1 MQVMQAMQA
10 MQAMQV
16 IQAMQAKKG
25 MTSFSRANRGV
36 ASAGAYRVRRRATV
50 LGAMMLATA
59 VLGGCCEDGKR
70 EMDALADKYNDQ
82 AFACCKAIAEVDPPG
97 AVECF
102 NSVKEWRLQTGQ
114 LIITWYQACL
124 AGNRDLAA
132 QVLATLRQLV
142 NAEASDACGGTFDLP
157 DGRHVTTGIPFA
169 ATDTIALNGAFT
181 APFGV
186 LWPPETSPGGG
197 AADRAI
203 ELHLDGGSVTLHAM
217 GAFASG
223 GLGGSLRLVPLDTHT
238 YAIAAADLDWVF
250 GSLRA
255 TMRLADPH
263 GQSRLRL
270 DGARATLDVRCA
282 LAMPQ
287 DLGVLAP
294 PELWMH
300 LPLEVTSTGLA
311 LQAGETPARTLF
323 PISLGVSDWNGD
335 GAVTT
340 DDWIAYITTEPID
353 GLELRD
359 LTLDG
364 VFDAA
369 DVAAFMR
376 RWRDRAP
383 G

>member
-1 MQVMQAMQA
+1 MQVLQALNA
-10 MQAMQV
+10 LHAE
-16 IQAMQAKKG
+16 KG
-25 MTSFSRANRGV
+25 TNSISPATRGTTP
-36 ASAGAYRVRRRATV
+36 ARSGETWSGARRGAQRGAGT
-50 LGAMMLATA
+50 LGALVLATA
-59 VLGGCCEDGKR
+59 ALGGCCEDGKR

-82 AFACCKAIAEVDPPG
+82 AFACCKAIAEVDP
-97 AVECF
+97 AEAAECF

-157 DGRHVTTGIPFA
+157 DGRHVTTGVPFA
-169 ATDTIALNGAFT
+169 ATDTIALTGTFA

-186 LWPPETSPGGG
+186 LWPPELSPGGEAG
-197 AADRAI
+197 DRAI
-203 ELHLDGGSVTLHAM
+203 ELHVDGGTVSLQAF
-217 GAFASG
+217 GASASG
-223 GLGGSLRLVPLDTHT
+223 GLIGSLRLVPLDPQT
-238 YAIAAADLDWVF
+238 YAIAEADLEWIF
-250 GSLRA
+250 GGLRA
-255 TMRLADPH
+255 SMRLADPH

-270 DGARATLDVRCA
+270 DGAGATLDLRCA
-282 LAMPQ
+282 LAMPK
-287 DLGVLAP
+287 DLGVVAP

-300 LPLEVTSTGLA
+300 LPLQVTSTGLM
-311 LQAGETPARTLF
+311 LPAGEMPARTIF
-323 PISLGVSDWNGD
+323 PSALGVADWDGD

-340 DDWIAYITTEPID
+340 DDWIAFITTEPID

-369 DVAAFMR
+369 DITAFVR
-376 RWRDRAP
+376 RWRDRFAV
-383 G
+383 